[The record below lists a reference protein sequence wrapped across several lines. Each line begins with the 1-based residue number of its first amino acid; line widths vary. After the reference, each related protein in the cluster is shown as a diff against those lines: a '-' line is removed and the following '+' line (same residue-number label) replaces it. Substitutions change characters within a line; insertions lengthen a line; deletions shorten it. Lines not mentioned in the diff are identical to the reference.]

1 MSKKQNPFS
10 AQQQAMAQLQA
21 NALAQQAA
29 AMQSSLFGISSQ
41 ASQISAGSALTIQN
55 LQQAMAQA
63 SSHGLSQQAQV
74 YTSSW
79 GAMFGPPEPRYSV
92 GALSCAI
99 GKEIYI
105 GNEKVILK
113 EVNEGAV
120 VVTVGKFFKNVQS
133 YRRYMVTK
141 VPIIDDIYKKSKLG
155 KLISED

>member
-29 AMQSSLFGISSQ
+29 AMQQSAFYGSGITS
-41 ASQISAGSALTIQN
+41 GSALTIQN
-55 LQQAMAQA
+55 LQQAMAQSA
-63 SSHGLSQQAQV
+63 QGLGSQQSYGSYGGWA
-74 YTSSW
+74 
-79 GAMFGPPEPRYSV
+79 AMFGPPEPRYSV

-113 EVNEGAV
+113 EVNEGTV
-120 VVTVGKFFKNVQS
+120 IVTVGKFFKNVQS
-133 YRRYMVTK
+133 YRQYMVTK
-141 VPIIDDIYKKSKLG
+141 VPIIDDIYTKSKLG
-155 KLISED
+155 KLISDAD